1 MVDSHK
7 RIAGA
12 FLIGGALVATAFFLS
27 RELDEETQMGTVV
40 EAGAA
45 RSYIDIEDEN
55 GDGVPDWRDALIDT
69 EPIVIDQST
78 STYERPKTVT
88 GKYAI
93 NFLEDFLRAK
103 THGVFGDSQEELVAH
118 TNKALAE
125 SAIDVLF
132 TEDDIT
138 IVETEDSSV
147 LKAYGNHIATIALSS
162 NASTENEVIILQ
174 DTLQYNKPERLLDLD
189 PIAADYV
196 NMVKQMLEA
205 PVPAKY
211 AKEHLDL
218 LNAYNAI
225 REDIKGMQKLYS
237 DPMYTFIR
245 LKRYEDDVLGMSN
258 AVKNLYDALYLRD
271 KIEWTENEPASRLL
285 GLIRNI

>member
-27 RELDEETQMGTVV
+27 RGMDEETQMGTVV
-40 EAGAA
+40 EAGAV

-93 NFLEDFLRAK
+93 NFLEDFLRSK

-118 TNKALAE
+118 TNEELAE
-125 SAIDVLF
+125 SAIDTLF
-132 TEDDIT
+132 TEEDIT
-138 IVETEDSSV
+138 IVETEDSTV
-147 LKAYGNHIATIALSS
+147 LKAYGNHIATIALS
-162 NASTENEVIILQ
+162 ASASSENEVLILQ
-174 DTLQYNKPERLLDLD
+174 DTLQYNKPERLEDLD

-196 NMVKQMLEA
+196 NIVKQMLEA

>member
-27 RELDEETQMGTVV
+27 RETKGDTQQGTVV
-40 EAGAA
+40 EAGAV
-45 RSYIDIEDEN
+45 RSYIDIEDGD
-55 GDGVPDWRDALIDT
+55 GDGVPDWRDALTNT
-69 EPIVIDQST
+69 EPIIIDQAT

-88 GKYAI
+88 GRFAVD
-93 NFLEDFLRAK
+93 FLEDFLRAK
-103 THGVFGDSQEELVAH
+103 THGVFGDTQEELIKK
-118 TNKALAE
+118 TNEALAQ
-125 SAIDVLF
+125 SAVDALF
-132 TEDDIT
+132 VEDDIT
-138 IVETEDSSV
+138 LVETQDKAV
-147 LKAYGNHIATIALSS
+147 LKAYGNHIAMIALSA
-162 NASTENEVIILQ
+162 NGSTDNEVIILQ
-174 DTLQYNKPERLLDLD
+174 DTLQYNTPERLQDLD

-196 NMVKQMLEA
+196 NIVKQMLEV
-205 PVPAKY
+205 PVPSKY

-225 REDIKGMQKLYS
+225 REDVKGMQKLYS

-245 LKRYEDDVLGMSN
+245 LKRYQDDVLGMSN
-258 AVKNLYDALYLRD
+258 ALKNLYDALYLED
-271 KIEWTENEPASRLL
+271 KIEWSENEPASRLL